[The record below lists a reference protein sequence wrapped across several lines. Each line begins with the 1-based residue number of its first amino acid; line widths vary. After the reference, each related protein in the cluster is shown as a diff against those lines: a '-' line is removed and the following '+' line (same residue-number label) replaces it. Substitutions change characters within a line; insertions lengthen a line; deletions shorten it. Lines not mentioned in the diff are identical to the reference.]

1 MNRLYIRTHESQAD
15 STDKEGQG
23 GFALADQFEWLLL
36 STTSDVLNSGK
47 GKSASQL
54 QIFLQEQG
62 LTYAS
67 VIFVAP
73 EHRVQVRRVTLAKGQ
88 YRHAQ
93 QVIPFLLEES
103 LGQSPD
109 ELHYTLLNKANKES
123 LWVSVV
129 AKQVMASWLSD
140 LQEMGWL
147 QVIIL
152 PVNNLLPF
160 WPEQDEGADFIFTS
174 AEHLLYKDQDS
185 ISCLPLGS
193 QSYLPKREKYNICC
207 DSSEVSVFENVAS
220 SFEFLTPWS
229 NQSTN
234 SKGKLETWLYIVA
247 ARVQGNSQFL
257 LSNLCHGE
265 FGRQT
270 QVMAQ
275 LKPWFWVALFAL
287 FSFST
292 ELYLT
297 AKETREL
304 NAQADSIYQKT
315 SEAFLKLAPDEG
327 RISYLERQIKGRIQR
342 AKQGSTHAKKSM
354 TVYEVMALIDQVR
367 AKVKGVHR
375 ITKLDYSNKEYR
387 LDWQADQ
394 RDVLDAIQAELER
407 QPLDVIVEQ
416 VAKRGDMYMASIKLK
431 GETK

>member
-1 MNRLYIRTHESQAD
+1 MNRLYIRTHESQAE
-15 STDKEGQG
+15 STDEEGQG
-23 GFALADQFEWLLL
+23 DFTLADQFEWLLL
-36 STTSDVLNSGK
+36 SSTSDVLNSGK
-47 GKSASQL
+47 GKSAAQL
-54 QIFLQEQG
+54 QSALQEQN

-67 VIFVAP
+67 VIFIAP
-73 EHRVQVRRVTLAKGQ
+73 EHRVQVRRVELAKGQ
-88 YRHAQ
+88 HRHAQ

-109 ELHYTLLNKANKES
+109 ELHYTVLNKSNKES
-123 LWVSVV
+123 VWVSVV
-129 AKQVMASWLSD
+129 AKPVMMSWLND
-140 LQEMGWL
+140 LQGMGWS

-160 WPEQDEGADFIFTS
+160 WPEQDEEADFIFTS
-174 AEHLLYKDQDS
+174 AEYLLYKNQDS
-185 ISCLPLGS
+185 ISCLPLEN

-207 DSSEVSVFENVAS
+207 DSSEISVFDNLAS
-220 SFEFLTPWS
+220 SFERLTPWS
-229 NQSTN
+229 NQNTN
-234 SKGKLETWLYIVA
+234 NKGKLETWLYIVA
-247 ARVQGNSQFL
+247 ARIQGNSQFL

-270 QVMAQ
+270 QMMTQ
-275 LKPWFWVALFAL
+275 LKPWLWVALFAL

-297 AKETREL
+297 AKKTNEL
-304 NAQADSIYQKT
+304 NAQADTIYQKT

-327 RISYLERQIKGRIQR
+327 RISYLDRQIKGRIQR
-342 AKQGSTHAKKSM
+342 AKQGGTHTKKSM
-354 TVYEVMALIDQVR
+354 TVYEVMALIDRVR

-387 LDWQADQ
+387 LDWQADK
-394 RDVLDAIQAELER
+394 RDVLDAIQTELER
-407 QPLDVIVEQ
+407 QPLEVIVEQ